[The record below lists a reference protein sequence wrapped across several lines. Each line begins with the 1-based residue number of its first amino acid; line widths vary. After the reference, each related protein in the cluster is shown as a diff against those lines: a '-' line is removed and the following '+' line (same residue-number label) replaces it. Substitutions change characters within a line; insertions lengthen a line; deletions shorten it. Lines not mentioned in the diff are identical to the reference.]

1 MVLIY
6 TTPPIFM
13 VWSALFNIHCSPCAE
28 MCCNICHTGGA
39 DKSLAH
45 PGRKK
50 ANVSVRMMWISFGT
64 LPYRKKTLWQLVS
77 QCCWNRAC
85 PWHASELVSFL
96 VGLRTYQHP
105 GITQTLKHMHVMF
118 FMPLKGANRL
128 WICVRQR
135 YEAVTALISAAG
147 CEILCR
153 GDPLTGMSMWCLLQC
168 PASTPSPTAI
178 AKSFKQT
185 WHPSQYVAFIFIF
198 LALQTSTTITSYLQ
212 VNQNCGKRCGTS

>member
-96 VGLRTYQHP
+96 VGLRSYQNP
-105 GITQTLKHMHVMF
+105 GICNVIYRVAGDRSGTVVKVLCYKSEGRWFDPSWCHWNF
-118 FMPLKGANRL
+118 F
-128 WICVRQR
+128 
-135 YEAVTALISAAG
+135 
-147 CEILCR
+147 
-153 GDPLTGMSMWCLLQC
+153 LT
-168 PASTPSPTAI
+168 
-178 AKSFKQT
+178 
-185 WHPSQYVAFIFIF
+185 
-198 LALQTSTTITSYLQ
+198 
-212 VNQNCGKRCGTS
+212 